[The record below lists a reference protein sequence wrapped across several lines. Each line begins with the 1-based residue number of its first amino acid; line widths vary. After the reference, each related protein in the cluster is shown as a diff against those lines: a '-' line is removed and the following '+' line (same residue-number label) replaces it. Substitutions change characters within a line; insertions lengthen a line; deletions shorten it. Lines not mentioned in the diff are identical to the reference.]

1 MRPVFLHGRLHVVLP
16 AKNRLDD
23 HIVDARPKQVHIDAN
38 LLQVL
43 AESAQTPF
51 VAEIVLLCV
60 LILNE
65 TIVLLINGVVSQVH
79 VFVLLVDLLGVSFR
93 GESG

>member
-1 MRPVFLHGRLHVVLP
+1 MRPVFLHGRLHVVFT

-38 LLQVL
+38 LLQVF
-43 AESAQTPF
+43 AESAQTPL

-65 TIVLLINGVVSQVH
+65 TIVLLINGVVS
-79 VFVLLVDLLGVSFR
+79 
-93 GESG
+93 